1 MLDPISIGAAVSLCS
16 SAVAGVKKAI
26 ETGKQAHE
34 CGTELAK
41 WAGAMSDINH
51 VAHKHKTNDIPWW
64 RKMSGSVE
72 AEAIEAFAAQKQ
84 AQALRKELEEWI
96 SLYWGPSQLKE
107 LVRLEGEIR
116 KQRKDQLY
124 RRQEAIEKAV
134 TMGVTFTI
142 IIIGG
147 SLLSGVVYLI
157 GDARGKW

>member
-1 MLDPISIGAAVSLCS
+1 
-16 SAVAGVKKAI
+16 
-26 ETGKQAHE
+26 
-34 CGTELAK
+34 
-41 WAGAMSDINH
+41 MSDINH

-84 AQALRKELEEWI
+84 AQALRTELEEWI

-116 KQRKDQLY
+116 KQRKEHLY
-124 RRQEAIEKAV
+124 QRQKAVEKAV
-134 TMGVTFTI
+134 TMAVTFTI
-142 IIIGG
+142 VIIGG
-147 SLLSGVVYLI
+147 SLLGGVIYMI